1 MASLASL
8 SARSFPLLP
17 AWTFIHVKSICQFY
31 SSKSFVFLLISSI
44 RCFLFLAFLREN
56 TAILLSVN
64 TLTVRGVLLSSFIVS
79 NAYNAL
85 SIAVCSA

>member
-17 AWTFIHVKSICQFY
+17 AWAFIHVKSICQF
-31 SSKSFVFLLISSI
+31 SFSKSFVFLLNSSN

-56 TAILLSVN
+56 MVILLSVY
-64 TLTVRGVLLSSFIVS
+64 TLTVRGVC
-79 NAYNAL
+79 
-85 SIAVCSA
+85 VCVCACVRV